1 MSMKIKTIPSDSP
14 LAKVPQFMRGMDMAE
29 DSIVHLYNDSK
40 KFREAMLEHIHKL
53 IAERVKAGTPVD
65 ELLKIRSMLTT
76 EDLKIS

>member
-1 MSMKIKTIPSDSP
+1 MKIKVLPPDSP
-14 LAKVPQFMRGMDMAE
+14 LNKVPHFMRGMDMAE

-40 KFREAMLEHIHKL
+40 KFREAMLDYIHVL

-65 ELLKIRSMLTT
+65 ELMKIRGMLTT